1 MLVFQKIWC
10 ALFSCYL
17 LFKIRPFGL
26 SPTNCLW
33 ALLLAFSMIL
43 RFSEVWKAIHFHV
56 FLPSVIAVTTT
67 VSPYFHIY
75 HSLLKQSSDLLKI
88 IFQSTELVSQS
99 YQI

>member
-1 MLVFQKIWC
+1 MLVFRKIWC

-17 LFKIRPFGL
+17 LFEIRPFAL

-33 ALLLAFSMIL
+33 TLPLTFSMIL

-67 VSPYFHIY
+67 VS
-75 HSLLKQSSDLLKI
+75 QSNNLTINSQI
-88 IFQSTELVSQS
+88 IFRPSQNNFS
-99 YQI
+99 ID